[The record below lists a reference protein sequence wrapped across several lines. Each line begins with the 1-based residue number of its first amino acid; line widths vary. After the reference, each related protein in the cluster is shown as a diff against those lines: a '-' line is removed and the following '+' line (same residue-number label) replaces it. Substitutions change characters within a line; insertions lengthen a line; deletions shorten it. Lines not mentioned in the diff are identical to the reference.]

1 MLTSYGGNVGSRAC
15 VRVAAVLLIA
25 VATCSQAQG
34 WRPQRPIEMVV
45 PTAPGGSIDATARL
59 IQSVAQA
66 SRLVEVPIVVLN
78 KGGGAGGIA
87 LNYVDQRAGDGHCL
101 LVSTMSLMTNH
112 IQGRSKANYT
122 DYTPLA
128 TLFSEY
134 MTLVVKP
141 DSPLKAG
148 RDIQEKLRR
157 DPQSLSIG
165 VGVALGAANHLTVA
179 LLAKTMGLDI
189 KKLKTVVFQSN
200 GEAQTALLGG
210 HVDFSALSVAA
221 ALRAAQDG
229 SMRILGIT
237 SEKRGEGALA
247 SIPTWKEQGYDVVF
261 SNTRLLF
268 GPKGIPAAQTAY
280 WDGVLAQ
287 VVQSPEWKNEAQK
300 DQAVSDYLDS
310 KQAPKRMAAIY
321 NQLKGALIDAGLA
334 K

>member
-1 MLTSYGGNVGSRAC
+1 MSMSWHVYHRSSRSI
-15 VRVAAVLLIA
+15 LIA
-25 VATCSQAQG
+25 ALVLAALATCAHAQA
-34 WRPQRPIEMVV
+34 WRPQRPVEMVV
-45 PTAPGGSIDATARL
+45 PTSPGGSIDATARL

-66 SRLVEVPIVVLN
+66 GRLVEVPIVILN

-112 IQGRSKANYT
+112 IQGRSKVTYT

-134 MTLVVKP
+134 MTLVVRP
-141 DSPLKAG
+141 GSPLKSG
-148 RDIQEKLRR
+148 RDIQEKLKR

-179 LLAKTMGLDI
+179 LLAKAMGLDI

-221 ALRAAQDG
+221 ALRAYQDG
-229 SMRILGIT
+229 SMRILGVT

-247 SIPTWKEQGYDVVF
+247 TIPTWKEQGYDVVF

-268 GPKGIPAAQTAY
+268 GPKGMSAAQAAY
-280 WDGVLAQ
+280 WDGVLGQ
-287 VVQSPEWKNEAQK
+287 VVQTKEWKSEAEK
-300 DQAVSDYLDS
+300 DHAVSDYLDS
-310 KQAPKRMAAIY
+310 KHAPQRMAAIY